1 LSNVYSFGRFLTGEA
16 PVVTVLNLTT
26 SARKDTVTLP
36 VDDWNLEDGH
46 TYYLNNLLEG
56 TSRPV
61 QKDQLTKLYESLPA
75 SGVKVY
81 AITDTAVT
89 LDAPEQAAQPK
100 RFALHPNYPNP
111 FNPDTQ
117 IRFDLPETVPVK
129 LVIYNV
135 LGQRVRSLVDRRMQ
149 PGSYTVLFDGR
160 SSDGVPLASGVY
172 FYRLEAGPFVKNR
185 KMVLLK

>member
-1 LSNVYSFGRFLTGEA
+1 
-16 PVVTVLNLTT
+16 LNLTT
-26 SARKDTVTLP
+26 AARQDTVTLT
-36 VDDWNLEDGH
+36 VDDWNLEAGH

-56 TSRPV
+56 TSQAV
-61 QKDQLTKLYESLPA
+61 QPDQIAELIENLPA

-89 LDAPEQAAQPK
+89 LDVPDEIALPK
-100 RFALHPNYPNP
+100 RFALYPNYPNP

-117 IRFDLPETVPVK
+117 IRFELPESVPVK

-135 LGQRVRSLVDRRMQ
+135 LGQQVRSLVNRRMQ
-149 PGSYTVLFDGR
+149 PGSHTVMFDGR
-160 SSDGVPLASGVY
+160 SNDGIPLASGVY
-172 FYRLEAGPFVKNR
+172 FYRLEAGRFVKNR